1 MAAIYKPNQGYW
13 TRLMSALGLALIVL
27 MGVAWL
33 WRLLATVRLFGQE
46 PVIGQAS
53 AALLVTV
60 VFGVLGYYL
69 IARSPRFVD
78 FLISVESEMKKV
90 NWSTKREV
98 IGSTWVVIGLTTFIG
113 VLCWVF
119 DMFFQIAFTWMGVLE
134 T

>member
-1 MAAIYKPNQGYW
+1 
-13 TRLMSALGLALIVL
+13 MSALGLALIVL